1 MEGVCEKNY
10 LLLNVQINISVADKY
25 HIDADISKART
36 LPASFYRDDSVFD
49 KLKEKVFY
57 RSWQW
62 IGHKGLLSDGSSA
75 YPFNLLDGFLTEP
88 VVLTIDSKGNHHC
101 LTNVCT
107 HRGNIVVRE
116 PGKYKK
122 LSCGYHGRRFAMD
135 GSFEFM
141 PEFGEVVDFPSKC
154 DNLHSFPLESWG
166 NWLFAGLN
174 PLFDFKPV
182 IEEMNRRIGF
192 MPLNDFAFQ
201 AERSRDYVV
210 KAHWA
215 LYCDNYLEGFHIP
228 FVHEGLNS
236 VLDYG
241 NYETIL
247 FDHMNLQ
254 IGYATNSEEIFDLP
268 RNHPDYGEKIAAY
281 YFWVFP
287 NMMFNFYPWGLSVNV
302 VEPISTDKTRVR
314 FLSYVLDDSKL
325 NHGAGASLDK
335 VEMED
340 EEVVEGVQLGVR
352 SAFYEAGRF
361 STTKEK
367 GVHHFHRLLAEFLNS
382 D

>member
-1 MEGVCEKNY
+1 M
-10 LLLNVQINISVADKY
+10 ADKY
-25 HIDADISKART
+25 QIDADISKAKT
-36 LPASFYRDDSVFD
+36 LPASFYRDSSVFER
-49 KLKEKVFY
+49 LREKVFY

-62 IGHKGLLSDGSSA
+62 IGHKGLLEDGNNA

-88 VVLTIDSKGNHHC
+88 MVLTLDSKGQAHC

-107 HRGNIVVRE
+107 HRGNIVVTGTGR
-116 PGKYKK
+116 YKK

-141 PEFGEVVDFPSKC
+141 PEFGEVKNFPSAC

-166 NWLFAGLN
+166 TWLFAGLN

-182 IEEMNRRIGF
+182 IDQMNERIGF
-192 MPLNDFAFQ
+192 LPLDNFRFQ

-241 NYETIL
+241 NYETVL
-247 FDHMNLQ
+247 YDYMNLQ
-254 IGYATNSEEIFDLP
+254 IGYATDSEEIFDLP
-268 RNHPDYGEKIAAY
+268 PKHPDHGKKIAAY

-287 NMMFNFYPWGLSVNV
+287 NMMFNFYPWGLSVNI

-325 NHGAGASLDK
+325 EHGAGASLDK

-352 SAFYEAGRF
+352 SAFYKAGRF

-367 GVHHFHRLLAEFLNS
+367 GVHHFHRLLAEFLNR